1 MLLDYVSRERDRP
14 DEGVRV
20 AGLINL
26 AEMVARGMLKG
37 IDPADAKA
45 AARTL
50 AGRDELWDQG
60 RVFVD
65 PMKRLTYDS
74 GVTYEGK
81 PFPTAQ
87 SLRGMME
94 GGEGQSIREYLDG
107 TQLGDTLAQ
116 DPLAATHMDNTRLAV
131 TGLPGNF
138 GAGYTPAS
146 MFKSGE
152 GYRVV
157 QPGFIAINA
166 NKDAA
171 LHPGYFEHELQHM
184 LQGIFGQT
192 RGTNLDEV
200 SDPRVEYLTQAGLLD
215 PQHLSELDQFAK
227 QNKTS
232 LDYNR
237 YLHAFGEAEARAAE
251 RATQHPALQ
260 TMRPSADR
268 YTWTSD
274 GTRVNAGLL
283 FDVPQYD
290 DADFSK
296 WWKQK
301 WSGN

>member
-1 MLLDYVSRERDRP
+1 MLLDYVSPERERP
-14 DEGVRV
+14 EEGVRV
-20 AGLINL
+20 AGLMSL
-26 AEMVARGMLKG
+26 AEMVARGLLKV
-37 IDPADAKA
+37 DPADAKA

-50 AGRDELWDQG
+50 EGRDELWNQS

-81 PFPTAQ
+81 PLPTAQ

-107 TQLGDTLAQ
+107 TQLGDMLAQ
-116 DPLAATHMDNTRLAV
+116 DPLASAHMDNTRLSV
-131 TGLPGNF
+131 TGLPGSF
-138 GAGYTPAS
+138 EAGYTPAS
-146 MFKSGE
+146 MFKSGDS
-152 GYRVV
+152 YRIV

-166 NKDAA
+166 NSDAA
-171 LHPGYFEHELQHM
+171 RHAGYFEHELQHM
-184 LQGIFGQT
+184 LQNIFGHS
-192 RGTNLDEV
+192 RGTNLDEM
-200 SDPRVEYLTQAGLLD
+200 SGPRIDFLTQTGRLD
-215 PQHLSELDQFAK
+215 PQRVSELDEFAK

-251 RATQHPALQ
+251 RATQHRALQ
-260 TMRPSADR
+260 ALRPGADR

-283 FDVPQYD
+283 FDVPEYD

-296 WWKQK
+296 WWKKQ